1 MMLVFGITLFTGL
14 VSGSYPALYLSG
26 FKPVGILKGGNIP
39 LKNTVKELWARNGL
53 VAFQFVISMVLIV
66 SVLVV
71 YQQME
76 FIQAKNLGFEKA
88 NVISFTSEGKLAEDP
103 EPFLAELKQIPGVAQ
118 ASYMDGDRKSTRLNS
133 SH

>member
-39 LKNTVKELWARNGL
+39 LKNTVEELWARNGL

-88 NVISFTSEGKLAEDP
+88 NVIRLTTEGKLAEDP
-103 EPFLAELKQIPGVAQ
+103 EPFIAEFKQLPGVAK
-118 ASYMDGDRKSTRLNS
+118 AYKVEGESTGR
-133 SH
+133 